1 MASQRVNRVL
11 KGYMQLDPSE
21 QREFQKE
28 FKDMLDRIAK
38 GGIIKEGNRLDGEI
52 SLGPLQRSCPC
63 CGR

>member
-21 QREFQKE
+21 QAEFQRE